1 MESFERRHRPRLPL
15 VVNWVSDVCRV
26 LTMPPLS
33 RYHSAV
39 AVVKGSP
46 AHAAEG
52 NGGGSGDGGGVGLVL
67 FGGKDDWRRLDDL
80 WRLAIGSLLVTTS
93 QHSGITQA
101 QQSVSSAAAG
111 SRPHVAGSWSM
122 AEEGRDRRC
131 AHFLVAGTANDT
143 WQASCGEGADEGGGG
158 GCTMAAV
165 LEAAWCLGEYQSVG
179 SPH

>member
-1 MESFERRHRPRLPL
+1 MPL
-15 VVNWVSDVCRV
+15 
-26 LTMPPLS
+26 T

-39 AVVKGSP
+39 AVVKGTS
-46 AHAAEG
+46 AHAAV
-52 NGGGSGDGGGVGLVL
+52 DGGGGLVL

-80 WRLAIGSLLVTTS
+80 WRLTIGSLLVTTS

-101 QQSVSSAAAG
+101 QPRGPGSSKAAG
-111 SRPHVAGSWSM
+111 SRPRVVGSWSM

-131 AHFLVAGTANDT
+131 AHFLVGGTANDT
-143 WQASCGEGADEGGGG
+143 WQASCGEVADEGGGD